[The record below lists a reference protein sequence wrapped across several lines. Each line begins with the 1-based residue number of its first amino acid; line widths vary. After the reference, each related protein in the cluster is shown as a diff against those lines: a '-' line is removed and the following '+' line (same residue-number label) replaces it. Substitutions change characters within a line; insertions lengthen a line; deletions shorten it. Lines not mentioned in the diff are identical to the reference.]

1 MKVPKYIREKMH
13 RIALY
18 ARMAS
23 NLDREVGFWLGQHGI
38 DVEKLS
44 DGGGWG

>member
-18 ARMAS
+18 AGMAS
-23 NLDREVGFWLGQHGI
+23 NLDR
-38 DVEKLS
+38 DS
-44 DGGGWG
+44 GWNGTG